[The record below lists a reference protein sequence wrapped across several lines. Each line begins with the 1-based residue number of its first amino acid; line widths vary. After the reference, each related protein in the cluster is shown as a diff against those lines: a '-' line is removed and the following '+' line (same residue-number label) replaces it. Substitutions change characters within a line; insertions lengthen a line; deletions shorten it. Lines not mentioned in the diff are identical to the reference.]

1 MSSDFFEID
10 RLVEDLAK
18 IYATACAAAWFRVE
32 RKKRPTR
39 EEFREKVVEFM
50 KHFES
55 TLSVFPQ
62 TPSGNELRQ
71 HAQAALEQEITNVLS
86 GENKEVEK
94 RYKYFV
100 DYA

>member
-18 IYATACAAAWFRVE
+18 IYATACTAAWFRIE
-32 RKKRPTR
+32 RNKRPTR
-39 EEFREKVVEFM
+39 EEFRSKVIEFM
-50 KHFES
+50 KHFEN
-55 TLSVFPQ
+55 TLSVYPA
-62 TPSGNELRQ
+62 TPLADELRR
-71 HAQAALEQEITNVLS
+71 HAREALQIEINRVLL

-100 DYA
+100 EYT